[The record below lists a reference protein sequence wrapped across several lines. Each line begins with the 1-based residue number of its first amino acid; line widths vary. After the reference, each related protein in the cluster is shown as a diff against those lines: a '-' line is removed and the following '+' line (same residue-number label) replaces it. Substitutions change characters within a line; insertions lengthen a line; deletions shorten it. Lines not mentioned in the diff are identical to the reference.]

1 VTGLRI
7 GINAL
12 YLIPGEVG
20 GTEIHL
26 RSLLSALAAI
36 GSAHHY
42 TVFTNREADGE
53 LVPERGNFRRVVLPV
68 RARRRPARLLVE
80 QILLPAAAARARL
93 DVLLNPGFTA
103 PAFAP
108 CPTVTVF
115 HDLQHKRHPEHFRRL
130 DLPAW
135 RLLLFQSAHRST
147 RLVAVSEATR
157 QDLLRFYAIP
167 TSRIDVI
174 PHGVDP
180 RLFAIGR
187 QRRREGTA
195 PLLLCVS
202 TLHPHKN
209 LERLIRAYHR
219 LRQSR
224 PELRLVLAGL
234 RGLRAREIER
244 LIARLGLSD
253 AVRVTGWVPREE
265 LYELF
270 LRAHA
275 FVYPSTFEG
284 FGMPVLEALA
294 AGIPSA
300 CSAIDPIR
308 TIAGGAALL
317 FDPLDDAAMLAALVR
332 ITSEGGLRERLARDG
347 PLRAAQFSWEA
358 AAEATLDSLQRAA
371 RPARGSE
378 APVPRRDGQA
388 A

>member
-1 VTGLRI
+1 
-7 GINAL
+7 
-12 YLIPGEVG
+12 
-20 GTEIHL
+20 
-26 RSLLSALAAI
+26 
-36 GSAHHY
+36 
-42 TVFTNREADGE
+42 
-53 LVPERGNFRRVVLPV
+53 
-68 RARRRPARLLVE
+68 
-80 QILLPAAAARARL
+80 
-93 DVLLNPGFTA
+93 
-103 PAFAP
+103 
-108 CPTVTVF
+108 
-115 HDLQHKRHPEHFRRL
+115 
-130 DLPAW
+130 
-135 RLLLFQSAHRST
+135 
-147 RLVAVSEATR
+147 
-157 QDLLRFYAIP
+157 
-167 TSRIDVI
+167 VI